1 MGNKIIE
8 NAAKL
13 AEEVISAAKE
23 NETAVLAYKKMVLT
37 TVVTASVMQRDVI
50 ADINEAKKIDPTKG
64 LTEGLKSLTEKD
76 QMIGSH
82 YDLDILKND

>member
-8 NAAKL
+8 NAARL
-13 AEEVISAAKE
+13 ADEVIASARE

-37 TVVTASVMQRDVI
+37 AVVTASVMQRDII

-64 LTEGLKSLTEKD
+64 LTTSLKSLTEKD
-76 QMIGSH
+76 EMLDSH
-82 YDLDILKND
+82 YDHDILKR